1 MNAETTPESLEEIN
15 RLVETVFTCFKNS
28 PIVLLPAVVLFLLVI
43 KKVDV
48 IPTLFT
54 SGIVALLVGIF
65 YQGFSIQAAFSSAY
79 SGFNTSMLNLPEGT
93 ELMPQ
98 FVSLVS
104 RGGMFSMADFLIS
117 IPIMMAY
124 CGVLQTIGVAQ
135 VISETLLKDIK
146 KAGNAI
152 AVNTFASM
160 FLCAA
165 TGSVMAPG
173 VLASK
178 MFTGVYERS
187 GISRRNMV
195 TSFQFSCTMG
205 VLLFPGVRLR
215 YTHRVL

>member
-1 MNAETTPESLEEIN
+1 M
-15 RLVETVFTCFKNS
+15 ETVFTCFKNS

-152 AVNTFASM
+152 AVNTFA
-160 FLCAA
+160 LCSCVQQPVVLWLPACLPPRCLQAFMKEAA
-165 TGSVMAPG
+165 SAEEIW
-173 VLASK
+173 LL
-178 MFTGVYERS
+178 RS
-187 GISRRNMV
+187 SSPV
-195 TSFQFSCTMG
+195 QWAYCFS
-205 VLLFPGVRLR
+205 PGVRLR

>member
-1 MNAETTPESLEEIN
+1 
-15 RLVETVFTCFKNS
+15 
-28 PIVLLPAVVLFLLVI
+28 
-43 KKVDV
+43 
-48 IPTLFT
+48 
-54 SGIVALLVGIF
+54 
-65 YQGFSIQAAFSSAY
+65 
-79 SGFNTSMLNLPEGT
+79 MLNLPEAQ
-93 ELMPQ
+93 LMPQ

-173 VLASK
+173 VLAPRCLQAFMKEAASA
-178 MFTGVYERS
+178 EEIWLLRS
-187 GISRRNMV
+187 SSPV
-195 TSFQFSCTMG
+195 QWAYCSS
-205 VLLFPGVRLR
+205 LGVRLR
-215 YTHRVL
+215 YMPRVL